1 MKHLLI
7 IEDDK
12 IDQMAFE
19 RFAKNERFP
28 FTYQF
33 ANSIK
38 EAKQALKNHKFD
50 LILTDY
56 FLGDGT
62 MFEMLD
68 LKLDIPVIV
77 TTGT

>member
-28 FTYQF
+28 
-33 ANSIK
+33 
-38 EAKQALKNHKFD
+38 L
-50 LILTDY
+50 LINLQI
-56 FLGDGT
+56 L
-62 MFEMLD
+62 
-68 LKLDIPVIV
+68 
-77 TTGT
+77 